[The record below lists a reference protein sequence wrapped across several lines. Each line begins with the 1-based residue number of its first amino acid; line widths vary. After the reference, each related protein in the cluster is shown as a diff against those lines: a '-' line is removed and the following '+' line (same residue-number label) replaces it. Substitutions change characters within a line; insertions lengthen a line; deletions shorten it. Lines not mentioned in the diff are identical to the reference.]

1 MNAHTHQILF
11 ENENGRVLR
20 YEQTLAVEVVSGA
33 DKVGAKLYTDADK
46 DQTLFFL
53 KAALIKMNDDAI
65 RSRYD

>member
-46 DQTLFFL
+46 DQTLFLL